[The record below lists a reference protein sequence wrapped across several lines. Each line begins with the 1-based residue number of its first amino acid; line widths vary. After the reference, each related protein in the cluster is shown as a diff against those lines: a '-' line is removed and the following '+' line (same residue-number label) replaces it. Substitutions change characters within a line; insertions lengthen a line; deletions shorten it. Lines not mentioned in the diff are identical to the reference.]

1 MLLKVYLDDKV
12 VELSAIQ
19 NQQIREIIQQPIPP
33 QLIKKNVGAKSDLED
48 GVSFQ
53 YVYEFDVNNT
63 LMDSWFSGT
72 YVQKFKQFI
81 DHKFMI
87 MIIIS
92 FAITC
97 FIVLWISMVIQSIF
111 LNVSFI
117 VFLILLALWLISKHL
132 ICNKDALKLCLQSFD
147 YWVKFGYSLIWSIDN
162 FVSGTVGSGLYRNR
176 YFILVLGTS
185 YVAVLD
191 ASPSKYTTKL
201 IFPIMLAILFS
212 CFSLSTFLSGE
223 ADCDGPNTISIKS
236 LASSSDRILC
246 IFFWKQAFKTW
257 RHKNRA
263 SSLAKSPRIVWI
275 DNTSRAPQ
283 VQQNEN
289 TTDTA
294 IHSDEHRI
302 DQIIQSNYNLK
313 TMEEGTDD
321 LHDDM
326 LSDKEETEEESLSM
340 STPASE
346 CISDSLC
353 MKTS

>member
-33 QLIKKNVGAKSDLED
+33 QLIQNNIGAKSDREWSVVPICV
-48 GVSFQ
+48 GVRR
-53 YVYEFDVNNT
+53 NNT
-63 LMDSWFSGT
+63 
-72 YVQKFKQFI
+72 FI
-81 DHKFMI
+81 DTRSEIQTIHQSQMHYYLECISHIITLTTLSMI
-87 MIIIS
+87 MGIQCICFARADLII
-92 FAITC
+92 A
-97 FIVLWISMVIQSIF
+97 
-111 LNVSFI
+111 
-117 VFLILLALWLISKHL
+117 ALWFISQHL
-132 ICNKDALKLCLQSFD
+132 LCNKEALKLCLQSFD
-147 YWVKFGYSLIWSIDN
+147 YWIKVCYSLIWSIDN

-340 STPASE
+340 TTPASE

-353 MKTS
+353 M